1 MSLTMTEYQLLRLC
15 NDGPFLNS
23 PVTGDT
29 LCGCILLLGR
39 VTAILLLPLF
49 SRNFLVYRPSRRWS
63 KLWIQI
69 NVHIVWFFVLC
80 HHDMGGRY
88 VGEPKSNRTL
98 NLAHGLEVVV
108 RCGTRSCRSTKT
120 L

>member
-1 MSLTMTEYQLLRLC
+1 MSLTTRVYQLLRLC

-39 VTAILLLPLF
+39 VTAILLLPLL

-69 NVHIVWFFVLC
+69 NVHNVWFSVLC
-80 HHDMGGRY
+80 HHDI
-88 VGEPKSNRTL
+88 
-98 NLAHGLEVVV
+98 
-108 RCGTRSCRSTKT
+108 
-120 L
+120 